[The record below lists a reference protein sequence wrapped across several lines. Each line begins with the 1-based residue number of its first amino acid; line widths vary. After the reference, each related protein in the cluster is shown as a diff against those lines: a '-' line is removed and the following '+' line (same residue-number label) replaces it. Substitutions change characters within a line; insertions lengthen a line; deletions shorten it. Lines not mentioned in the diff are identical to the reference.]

1 MTVQVSSSPH
11 TAATGHL
18 AVTHLATALWESLE
32 THEAATHLATALWAS
47 LEGDYCFYT
56 ALWKSVGI
64 HEASFGLDKE
74 IFKYI
79 PLANS
84 VEKCSICLVP

>member
-1 MTVQVSSSPH
+1 MRQSPTLTLH
-11 TAATGHL
+11 YGNLLRHMR
-18 AVTHLATALWESLE
+18 
-32 THEAATHLATALWAS
+32 EAATHLATAMWAS
-47 LEGDYCFYT
+47 LEDDYCFYT

-64 HEASFGLDKE
+64 HDASFGLDKE

-79 PLANS
+79 PLVNS